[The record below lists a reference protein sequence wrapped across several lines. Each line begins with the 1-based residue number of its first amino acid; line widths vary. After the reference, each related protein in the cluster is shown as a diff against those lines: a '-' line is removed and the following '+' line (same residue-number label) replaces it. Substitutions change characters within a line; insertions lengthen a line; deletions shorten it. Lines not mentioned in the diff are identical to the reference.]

1 MQLTLALQS
10 QFSQLTE
17 FFVNVASLLND
28 ILKPSIERWTKTME
42 QTVTLGGVTVGGTVY
57 LTCLSVD
64 IISLREHLRSRSPS
78 DIYAD
83 DASAQS

>member
-28 ILKPSIERWTKTME
+28 ILKPSIERWTKKIE
-42 QTVTLGGVTVGGTVY
+42 QTVTVGGTVY